1 MSTSVVMYPIWDF
14 LWVFYCCFYLG
25 FVYLLESMQLYV
37 LPPLGIFSQ
46 IHMCFLFVVLELELR
61 PYTLSHSISLFCEG
75 FFELEFHELFPWVGF
90 ESLSS

>member
-1 MSTSVVMYPIWDF
+1 
-14 LWVFYCCFYLG
+14 
-25 FVYLLESMQLYV
+25 
-37 LPPLGIFSQ
+37 
-46 IHMCFLFVVLELELR
+46 MCFLFVVLELELR